1 MMTNYIYAFLSV
13 LVVSL
18 VSLVGVFSLSLNEN
32 VLKKYINFFISLA
45 IGALLGD
52 AFIHIIPEA
61 FEGNLGVNLSSILII
76 VGILL
81 FFIIEKFIHWHHHG
95 EDKEDDHVHPVGK
108 LILFTDG
115 FHNLID
121 GAIIGASFLV
131 GIPIGIATTIAVILH
146 EIPQEIGDF
155 AVLIHAGYT
164 KKRALWLNFLSALA
178 SVLGLIIVFIF
189 GNIVENAALYFIPI
203 AAGGFIY
210 IAVADLIPELQKTK
224 NIKHSIIQIFI
235 ILIGVLSM
243 IALLVLE

>member
-1 MMTNYIYAFLSV
+1 MINYLYAFISV
-13 LVVSL
+13 IIVSL
-18 VSLVGVFSLSLNEN
+18 VSLVGVFSLSFKDE

-61 FEGNLGVNLSSILII
+61 IKSNLGVNLSGILII

-81 FFIIEKFIHWHHHG
+81 FFVIEKFVHWHHHG
-95 EDKEDDHVHPVGK
+95 EDKEEEHIHPVGK

-131 GIPIGIATTIAVILH
+131 SIPVGIATTLAVILH

-164 KKRALWLNFLSALA
+164 KQKALLWNFISALA
-178 SVLGLIIVFIF
+178 SFLGLIIVFVF
-189 GNIVENAALYFIPI
+189 GNIMENAVLWFIPI

-210 IAVADLIPELQKTK
+210 IAVADLIPELHKTK
-224 NIKHSIIQIFI
+224 EIKHSLIQLFI
-235 ILIGVLSM
+235 IVLGVLSM
-243 IALLVLE
+243 VVLTLLE

>member
-1 MMTNYIYAFLSV
+1 MITNYLYAFISV
-13 LVVSL
+13 IIVSL
-18 VSLVGVFSLSLNEN
+18 VSLVGVFSLSIKED

-61 FEGNLGVNLSSILII
+61 YISNIGTNLASILVV
-76 VGILL
+76 VGIL
-81 FFIIEKFIHWHHHG
+81 FFFVIEKFIHWHHHG
-95 EDKEDDHVHPVGK
+95 EDKEEDHIHPVGK
-108 LILFTDG
+108 LVLFTDG

-131 GIPIGIATTIAVILH
+131 SPHVGVATTIAVILH

-164 KKRALWLNFLSALA
+164 KKRALWLNFISALA
-178 SVLGLIIVFIF
+178 SVVGLAVVIIF
-189 GNIVENAALYFIPI
+189 GNIIEGASMYFIPI

-210 IAVADLIPELQKTK
+210 IAVADLIPELHKTK
-224 NIKHSIIQIFI
+224 NIKHSIIQLGI
-235 ILIGVLSM
+235 IMMGVVSM
-243 IALLVLE
+243 LALLLVE

>member
-1 MMTNYIYAFLSV
+1 MIIYIYALTSV
-13 LVVSL
+13 ILISL
-18 VSLVGVFSLSLNEN
+18 VSLVGVFSLSLKEE

-61 FEGNLGVNLSSILII
+61 FEGKLGANLSSILII
-76 VGILL
+76 AGIIL
-81 FFIIEKFIHWHHHG
+81 FFVIEKFIHWHHHG
-95 EDKEDDHVHPVGK
+95 EDKEKKHLHPVGK

-115 FHNLID
+115 FHNFID

-131 GIPIGIATTIAVILH
+131 SIPVGIATTIAVILH

-164 KKRALWLNFLSALA
+164 KKRALWLNFISALA
-178 SVLGLIIVFIF
+178 SILGLIIVLIF
-189 GNIVENAALYFIPI
+189 GNLIENVALWFIPI

-210 IAVADLIPELQKTK
+210 IAVADLIPELHKTK
-224 NIKHSIIQIFI
+224 KIKHSIIQLAII
-235 ILIGVLSM
+235 ILGILSM
-243 IALLVLE
+243 VALTLLE